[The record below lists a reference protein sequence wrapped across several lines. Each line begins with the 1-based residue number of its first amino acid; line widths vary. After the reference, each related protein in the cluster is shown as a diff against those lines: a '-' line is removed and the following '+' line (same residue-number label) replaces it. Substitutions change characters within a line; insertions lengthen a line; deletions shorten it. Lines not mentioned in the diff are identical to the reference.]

1 MIQLS
6 TQAASLFVNS
16 PVISEK
22 FETYFRSVYH
32 GRWKAL
38 RAALLEPVRQV
49 ARVNR
54 FAEAIKIPPDQI
66 VPHLENTFWR
76 PQDFKISEDSQGL
89 STTYILDPASVIV
102 ARALEVQRTD
112 VVLDMCAAPGGKSVI
127 LAEEMFFSKIQDS
140 NQEPIGQL
148 VSNEMSESR
157 RARLIKVFQEYIPRE
172 HRDFVHVRGLDGN
185 QYGLRNPGVFDRVLA
200 DVPCSGERH
209 LFENPAELAMWTE
222 KRTKNLSIR
231 QYSLLSA
238 AWLAC
243 KVGGRIVYSTC
254 SISPLEN
261 DEVVAKLVKK
271 RGPEVLRPDFLETY
285 DFLEE
290 TEFGYRILPDTCGFG
305 PMYFAVLQKN

>member
-1 MIQLS
+1 M
-6 TQAASLFVNS
+6 NS
-16 PVISEK
+16 HVISEK
-22 FETYFRSVYH
+22 FETYFRSVYQ

-54 FAEAIKIPPDQI
+54 FSEGFQGQPELRVA
-66 VPHLENTFWR
+66 HLENCFWR
-76 PQDFKISEDSQGL
+76 LQDFKISEDSQGL

-102 ARALEVQRTD
+102 ARALEVKRSD
-112 VVLDMCAAPGGKSVI
+112 VVLDLCAAPGGKSLI
-127 LAEEMFFSKIQDS
+127 LAEEMFFQNKSD
-140 NQEPIGQL
+140 ELGQL
-148 VSNEMSESR
+148 VSNEMSEGR
-157 RARLIKVFQEYIPRE
+157 RTRLIKVFQEYIPRD

-185 QYGLRNPGVFDRVLA
+185 QYGLRNPGDFDRVLA

-209 LFENPAELAMWTE
+209 LFENPTELALWTE
-222 KRTKNLSIR
+222 KRTKNLSVR
-231 QYSLLSA
+231 QHSLLSS

-271 RGPEVLRPDFLETY
+271 RGVTVLRPDFLKSFE
-285 DFLEE
+285 FLEE
-290 TEFGYRILPDTCGFG
+290 TEYGYRILPDACGFG